1 MVKMNKDTDY
11 TVIATPY
18 EGSNMKIS
26 ISYKGE
32 KNLQNNLFL
41 INEIPYKNENL
52 HIFKTLFK
60 LFSYKNRPKEFLD
73 FFTHDKKF
81 YSIFKYTEAPTIKE
95 KFDKELNTTA
105 FKDRCKI
112 LENILVRIDKMSKFS
127 PEILACVTQPEN
139 IKVDDK
145 KNIIFIYNLKDIESY
160 KKNSK
165 EKMNQ
170 NLHDII
176 FYILR
181 QECEAGFN
189 KQLHIVLYK
198 CKKGLY
204 SSIPQMIIDLKKAEK
219 VSMTSSW
226 IGYIRYQLSLRKPL
240 IKKIAQ
246 TSLTCAVVVGL
257 VYLGYTKITKGQ
269 AIGSASTMF
278 SIGNVNYNGNAEDE
292 SDKSVA
298 TDNEDN
304 QATSKSIGSVTLSE
318 GLDIAY
324 EDYIVQYGDTIESIC
339 KNYYNDASFTKA
351 ASSFN
356 GMTEKE
362 SLTPGSIFKL
372 PNRTAIA
379 LYSSK

>member
-1 MVKMNKDTDY
+1 MVKINKDADY
-11 TVIATPY
+11 TIIATPY
-18 EGSNMKIS
+18 ENPNLKIS

-41 INEIPYKNENL
+41 INEMPYKDENL
-52 HIFKTLFK
+52 PIFKTLFK
-60 LFSYKNRPKEFLD
+60 LFSSKNCPKEFLD
-73 FFTHDKKF
+73 FFTHNKKF
-81 YSIFKYTEAPTIKE
+81 YSVFKYTEAPTITE

-105 FKDRCKI
+105 FNDRCKI
-112 LENILVRIDKMSKFS
+112 LENILIKIEKIINCSSQIV
-127 PEILACVTQPEN
+127 ACVSEPEN
-139 IKVDDK
+139 IKIDDK
-145 KNIIFIYNLKDIESY
+145 KNIIFIYNLKNIELY
-160 KKNSK
+160 KKNAR
-165 EKMNQ
+165 EKINE

-176 FYILR
+176 FTILK

-204 SSIPQMIIDLKKAEK
+204 GSIPEMIVDLNKAEK

-226 IGYIRYQLSLRKPL
+226 ISYIKYQLSLRKPL
-240 IKKIAQ
+240 IRKISQ
-246 TSLTCAVVVGL
+246 TSLTCAIVVGL
-257 VYLGYTKITKGQ
+257 FYLGYRKIKEGQ
-269 AIGSASTMF
+269 AIGSASSIV
-278 SIGNVNYNGNAEDE
+278 SIGNINYNGNTEDE
-292 SDKSVA
+292 SDKSVS

-304 QATSKSIGSVTLSE
+304 QSTSKSIGNVTLSE

-339 KNYYNDASFTKA
+339 KNYYKDASFVKA

-356 GMTEKE
+356 GMTEKDN
-362 SLTPGSIFKL
+362 LTPGSIFKL

-379 LYSSK
+379 LYASK